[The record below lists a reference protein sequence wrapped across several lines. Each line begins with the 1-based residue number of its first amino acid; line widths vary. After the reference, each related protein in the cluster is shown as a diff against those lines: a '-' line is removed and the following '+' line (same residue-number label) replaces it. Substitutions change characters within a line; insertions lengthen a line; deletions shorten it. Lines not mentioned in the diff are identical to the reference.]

1 MAKKAKKARKGKK
14 PNYAKGWET
23 RRRNAALRD
32 IGIDSS
38 NTDAKFNP
46 PKARPPAQQAPGEAR
61 WRALA
66 DAQREARGWAARVV
80 ANLVD
85 QAKADGERSLLDPQ
99 PGNQQAHGNL
109 GRGEIVGGADALLA
123 ERIVELARKKGGK
136 DAVQSEIMA
145 MRLVAKYEAS
155 VETDKNAT
163 KRLIEAQQILADRVV
178 CGFIAEVDHAINFHR
193 GLPPGMTW
201 LLNSFTVV
209 KIIDALNKAG
219 YSTTGRSDKAV
230 GS

>member
-14 PNYAKGWET
+14 PNYKQGWAT
-23 RRRNAALRD
+23 RRRNAALAAD
-32 IGIDSS
+32 VHGLH
-38 NTDAKFNP
+38 TK
-46 PKARPPAQQAPGEAR
+46 PPAQQAPGEAR

-66 DAQREARGWAARVV
+66 DAQREARGRAARAV
-80 ANLVD
+80 ATHVSNLVD

-99 PGNQQAHGNL
+99 PGNQQAHGNP

-123 ERIVELARKKGGK
+123 ERIVELARKKGGR

>member
-14 PNYAKGWET
+14 PNYKQGWAT
-23 RRRNAALRD
+23 RRRNAARAVQAKAAND
-32 IGIDSS
+32 GYV
-38 NTDAKFNP
+38 DAK
-46 PKARPPAQQAPGEAR
+46 PPAQQAPGEAR
-61 WRALA
+61 WRALT
-66 DAQREARGWAARVV
+66 DAQKEARGWAARDV
-80 ANLVD
+80 ATHVRNLVD

-99 PGNQQAHGNL
+99 AHGQP
-109 GRGEIVGGADALLA
+109 GRGEIVGGVFSQQAD
-123 ERIVELARKKGGK
+123 RIANLARKKGGT
-136 DAVQSEIMA
+136 DAIQNELAALAASS
-145 MRLVAKYEAS
+145 KYEGS

-163 KRLIEAQQILADRVV
+163 KRLIETQQILADRVV

-209 KIIDALNKAG
+209 KIVDALNKAG
-219 YSTTGRSDKAV
+219 YSATGRSDKAV